1 MTLTIFFFFLMIRRP
16 PRSTLFP
23 YTTLFRSLRPHA
35 QFVHRR
41 NRFGLAWRLGP
52 HSLCRRPRFLPAGLA
67 RQDSSQIFHPPRRAH
82 RARNGFPHFGRV
94 NFSFT
99 GAGVQETFQKLLSL
113 AVVLQ
118 LIPFLYMFSAL
129 LRIAMHSSFTRG
141 RYGKITLI
149 AAGLSGLLTTM
160 LGIALAFF
168 PAQQITS
175 LF

>member
-67 RQDSSQIFHPPRRAH
+67 RQDSSPIFPPPPPPH
-82 RARNGFPHFGRV
+82 RARQRFPHFCRRQLPPHPRRP
-94 NFSFT
+94 
-99 GAGVQETFQKLLSL
+99 AGNPSE
-113 AVVLQ
+113 
-118 LIPFLYMFSAL
+118 AL
-129 LRIAMHSSFTRG
+129 VACPG
-141 RYGKITLI
+141 
-149 AAGLSGLLTTM
+149 
-160 LGIALAFF
+160 
-168 PAQQITS
+168 TS
-175 LF
+175 VDP